1 MDSTCTACGRVNASD
16 SVYCSGCG
24 KPLVSGASDL
34 GSDATPIAPPLPV
47 YIPNNLALAIVAT
60 VLCWPFGVAAIV
72 YSTQVDSFIRLGQ
85 YEIAQRN
92 ADLAKKW
99 SYWAIGLVI
108 AAIAFYFLIFIGMFG
123 LVAILSVLEKS

>member
-1 MDSTCTACGRVNASD
+1 MSD

-24 KPLVSGASDL
+24 KPLNGQTEDL
-34 GSDATPIAPPLPV
+34 GATPSASPPPQV
-47 YIPNNLALAIVAT
+47 YIPNHLALAIVAT
-60 VLCWPFGVAAIV
+60 ILCWPFGVAAIV

-92 ADLAKKW
+92 ADQAKKW

-108 AAIAFYFLIFIGMFG
+108 AAIAFYFLIFVGMFG
-123 LVAILSVLEKS
+123 LAAIMAIIQNQ